1 MSDKKTKINRFNN
14 SGPFMQDKDM
24 TKAQIKRTDLMMKAQ
39 EMAEDHGDFSLGVK
53 LGMFSESVLEEDN
66 DSN

>member
-1 MSDKKTKINRFNN
+1 MAKKPEYNRFNTP
-14 SGPFMQDKDM
+14 GPFMQDQDL
-24 TKAQIKRTDLMMKAQ
+24 TEEQIKRTDLMMKAQ